1 MKSFDMKR
9 FARTFRWTFQTE
21 LTGILSGTCG
31 ITFGFLVCVIAQQWP
46 VLKSGGD
53 ITIVEK
59 SGVISSC
66 YIAYLVYLV
75 IGGTYIMGSMKTSK
89 SLLAFKMLPA
99 TDAEKFIVRFIFATA
114 VWAVMGLVA
123 LCVGD
128 VLRMLMCVLAGVGN
142 AGSFIPDVL
151 SSLFR
156 SDGRPFGAILAY
168 GEVNWSSTLL
178 FYSLLVWAHSA
189 YMLGRILL
197 RRHPFVLISCVMLL
211 YAWGFWVHSLYIL
224 GGAFFRRHQFVLT
237 SLVHLVLIMVFT
249 PLLVHFV
256 KTVDNAFF
264 NHWKLVL
271 AWSGA
276 AVFAA
281 LGVLDWWL
289 SYKIFRR
296 MQVVNNKW
304 VNL

>member
-1 MKSFDMKR
+1 MTNFNIQR
-9 FARTFRWTFQTE
+9 FGRTLKWSAVMTRKEVLANAAMMFFAMFFPFIVQM
-21 LTGILSGTCG
+21 LTSYDQPILQAVVN
-31 ITFGFLVCVIAQQWP
+31 LDAAMRVCIFIYFV
-46 VLKSGGD
+46 VSM
-53 ITIVEK
+53 
-59 SGVISSC
+59 
-66 YIAYLVYLV
+66 
-75 IGGTYIMGSMKTSK
+75 IGGSWLFNNMKTK
-89 SLLAFKMLPA
+89 EQRITFKMLPA
-99 TDAEKFIVRFIFATA
+99 TDLEKYVARALYATV
-114 VWAVMGLVA
+114 VWWLMGLA
-123 LCVGD
+123 AFCLAD
-128 VLRMLMCVLAGVGN
+128 VLRMFISLIAGIGVVK
-142 AGSFIPDVL
+142 STIPDFFAEYFG
-151 SSLFR
+151 SSVNSSFYAEYGCTTFYVAL
-156 SDGRPFGAILAY
+156 LA
-168 GEVNWSSTLL
+168 
-178 FYSLLVWAHSA
+178 
-189 YMLGRILL
+189 M
-197 RRHPFVLISCVMLL
+197 L

-264 NHWKLVL
+264 NNWKLVL

-276 AVFAA
+276 VVFAA